1 MQNCHE
7 QIREFGDSL
16 FVNLSLSLLFVCVLF
31 YERWYFIRSYVDIRI
46 RIYIYIYKYVAA
58 SRHGLTAFSRP
69 HHPAS
74 LHLVTYILAFSL
86 LLYYFYQ
93 FLLLSSA
100 YLCSSYFLLLFV
112 LFCQPF
118 SDRPFLSLFLATFAI
133 FLSYLWFLRLFCLF
147 SLCTFHISVRD
158 RN

>member
-7 QIREFGDSL
+7 QIREFGSS
-16 FVNLSLSLLFVCVLF
+16 VTLSLLICLF
-31 YERWYFIRSYVDIRI
+31 LYFSAFRLFFSMSDDISHEAIWIYVYV
-46 RIYIYIYKYVAA
+46 YISMYVAA

-100 YLCSSYFLLLFV
+100 YLCSLTFCYFSF
-112 LFCQPF
+112 F
-118 SDRPFLSLFLATFAI
+118 SVSHSLI
-133 FLSYLWFLRLFCLF
+133 DLF
-147 SLCTFHISVRD
+147 SHFF
-158 RN
+158 

>member
-1 MQNCHE
+1 MPQQNYTFAFHLVQNCHE
-7 QIREFGDSL
+7 QIREFGSS
-16 FVNLSLSLLFVCVLF
+16 VTLSLLICLFLCFSFVF
-31 YERWYFIRSYVDIRI
+31 FSMNDDISHEAMQIYVYV
-46 RIYIYIYKYVAA
+46 YIYIYKYVAA

-133 FLSYLWFLRLFCLF
+133 FLSYL
-147 SLCTFHISVRD
+147 
-158 RN
+158 